1 MFVVSVLDRRCRFE
15 FYRVF
20 VAAFALLLF
29 SAVIPLYGLDG
40 VDGVAWFWW
49 VARAFHAQ
57 AFAGIV
63 FVACLIAR
71 HPSDTEA

>member
-29 SAVIPLYGLDG
+29 SAVLPWYGFEG
-40 VDGVAWFWW
+40 VGGVAWFWW

-57 AFAGIV
+57 VFAGIV
-63 FVACLIAR
+63 FAACLMAR
-71 HPSDTEA
+71 YPSNDVA